1 VHGKGRFASAALL
14 VSYDDDVRRRFRA
27 RGWNDRSA
35 HYPVLP
41 SREGTPIDL
50 FVEGPKPTWALPLP
64 DPIDPAPR
72 SAPGALR
79 FIFDLDGLPPGTS
92 ADGAMLTF
100 TAVSPNDAIEVN
112 ASLN

>member
-1 VHGKGRFASAALL
+1 MHRLNSLAALACCLTTILVPDQLVARDDGRFAAQGMVRRPCEQKRIVRGAFRGACRSAA
-14 VSYDDDVRRRFRA
+14 
-27 RGWNDRSA
+27 
-35 HYPVLP
+35 
-41 SREGTPIDL
+41 
-50 FVEGPKPTWALPLP
+50 
-64 DPIDPAPR
+64 
-72 SAPGALR
+72 PGVQR